1 MNLLAKMKEKTAF
14 MALSGLLLAALSF
27 LFLVITEKNYKVS
40 TDYLIV
46 QNQSGSQ
53 DFYTLSKSAEYIGK
67 VLNEGV
73 YSELFIDEVVKTG
86 KVNAEFL
93 PFDKKDKLKQ
103 WSKIV
108 KVNRNAEL
116 GILSIEVFDNDKR
129 QAANISD
136 AIADV
141 LTNKNN
147 LFRGE
152 GQNINVKV
160 LSGPV
165 TEKNPS
171 ITNIAAAMI
180 GGFVL
185 GFLLSAMSVYYQAIK
200 VPRIQGRGTI
210 VFQGNTDVT
219 KERMANSGIFA
230 DADDYRE
237 SLKYL
242 EK

>member
-1 MNLLAKMKEKTAF
+1 MAKMKEKTAF

-93 PFDKKDKLKQ
+93 QLDKKDKLKQ

-171 ITNIAAAMI
+171 ITNIVAAMI

-185 GFLLSAMSVYYQAIK
+185 GFLLSAMSVYYKAIK

-237 SLKYL
+237 SLRYL

>member
-27 LFLVITEKNYKVS
+27 LFLVITEKSYKVS

-73 YSELFIDEVVKTG
+73 YSELFVDEVVKTG
-86 KVNAEFL
+86 KVNKEFL
-93 PFDKKDKLKQ
+93 PFDKKEKLKQ

-160 LSGPV
+160 LSGQV
-165 TEKNPS
+165 IEKNPS

-180 GGFVL
+180 GGFIL
-185 GFLLSAMSVYYQAIK
+185 GFLLSAMKVYYEAIK
-200 VPRIQGRGTI
+200 IPRIEGRGTI
-210 VFQGNTDVT
+210 VFQGNTDPT
-219 KERMANSGIFA
+219 KERMASSGIFA
-230 DADDYRE
+230 DTEDQ
-237 SLKYL
+237 YL
-242 EK
+242 RRQ